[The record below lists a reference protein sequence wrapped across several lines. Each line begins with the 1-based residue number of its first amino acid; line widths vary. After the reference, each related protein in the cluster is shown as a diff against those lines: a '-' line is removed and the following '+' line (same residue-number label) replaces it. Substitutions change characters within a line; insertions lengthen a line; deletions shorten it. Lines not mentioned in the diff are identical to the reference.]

1 MCALVLWFN
10 YHFTFYPRRSSY
22 DERAFLLEFCRHM
35 AVGSFNEC
43 TQSEL
48 PLENDS
54 ALVLLPNHVRK
65 CYTTNPRNVSRE
77 LGAWV
82 ASLVGHS
89 GGDRGI
95 CYKHFDPATNVFN
108 VCNNLS
114 LLAAITRWSRN
125 LLESV
130 LRQTKIISDWKK
142 YLLKQIAIKGE
153 SLPTFP

>member
-1 MCALVLWFN
+1 MCSRAVIQLSFHVLS
-10 YHFTFYPRRSSY
+10 TAD
-22 DERAFLLEFCRHM
+22 DETAILLEFCRHM

-77 LGAWV
+77 WGAWV

-95 CYKHFDPATNVFN
+95 CYKHFAPATNVFN

-130 LRQTKIISDWKK
+130 SKQTKIISDWKK
-142 YLLKQIAIKGE
+142 YLLNQIGTKGE